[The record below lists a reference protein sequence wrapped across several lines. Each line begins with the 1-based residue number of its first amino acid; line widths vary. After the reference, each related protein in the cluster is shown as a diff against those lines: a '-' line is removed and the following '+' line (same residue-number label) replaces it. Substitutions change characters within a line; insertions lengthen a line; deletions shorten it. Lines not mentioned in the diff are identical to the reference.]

1 MKTVTDRPRRPAKK
15 DTQILKD
22 APAVVLVQPQLGEN
36 IGMVARAMLNCGLTD
51 LRLVKPKHGWPNPH
65 AEAPASGAEVVLN
78 GVRVFETTTD
88 AIADLSFVIATTARQ
103 REMVK
108 PVFTPR
114 AAAAEIRALSSK
126 GEKAG
131 ILFGREAVGL
141 HNDDVSLSDAIL
153 NVPLNPAFS
162 SLNLAQCVLLV
173 GYEWFQLGD
182 ETPEAYLSSRKETRP
197 ADKGELTGLFDHLE
211 RALER
216 AGFLYPPEKAP
227 AMVRNIRNMLGRA
240 GLTEQEVRTF
250 RGIIAALA
258 NPRAN
263 RTPGE

>member
-1 MKTVTDRPRRPAKK
+1 MKTVTERPRRPAKK
-15 DTQILKD
+15 ETDTFEG

-65 AEAPASGAEVVLN
+65 ADAPASGAEVVLHN
-78 GVRVFETTTD
+78 VRVFETT
-88 AIADLSFVIATTARQ
+88 AEAVEDLSFIVATTARQ

-108 PVFTPR
+108 PVFTPSG
-114 AAAAEIRALSSK
+114 AAKEMRALMGA

-141 HNDDVSLSDAIL
+141 HNDDVALADAIL

-173 GYEWFQLGD
+173 GYEWYQLGS

-197 ADKGELTGLFDHLE
+197 ADKGELVGFFEHLE
-211 RALER
+211 GALEES
-216 AGFLYPPEKAP
+216 GFLYPPEKSP
-227 AMVRNIRNMLGRA
+227 AMIRNIRNLFQRT
-240 GLTEQEVRTF
+240 GLTEQEIRTL
-250 RGIIAALA
+250 RGVIASLTK
-258 NPRAN
+258 PRAN
-263 RTPGE
+263 RSTDG